1 VAPVNKILAI
11 DDDRAVLNYLQVF
24 FTQSGRFQ
32 VRTSIDSTTAA
43 ALIEEFDP
51 DLILL
56 DIDMPDVTGIDIL
69 NDLYEKPHKP
79 EVIVLSG
86 VEDIKLAVRAMK
98 LGAYDY
104 LTKPIDTDKLLA
116 TIDHALERRNLKSEI
131 RRLRRHLEG
140 HDDAPFARIV
150 TRAPQMQEVF
160 DQTGVI
166 APTDNS
172 VLVWGESGTGK
183 ELLARSIHTLSK
195 RASAP
200 FVPVNAGVFASEL
213 FASEFFGHAKGAFT
227 GAVTDTSGILAKCN
241 HGTLFLDEIGEL
253 SLAIQVK
260 LLRVLQDGEYF
271 QVGSTRNR
279 QVDVRII
286 TATNKDL
293 REEIERG
300 SFRPDLFYR
309 LNVCSIFVP
318 PLREREGDIPF
329 LAQYFVEKYAQ
340 LHERRLNGIS
350 EDVLALLQ
358 RYRYPGNVREL
369 ENIINSAVLLES
381 GHELTRTSLP
391 QYLVKATQRA
401 HARLPTGQRG
411 DSLAERTMSEVER
424 EHVERVLRHTSGNRT
439 AAAKILGLSRVTLI
453 SKIKQYKLEI

>member
-1 VAPVNKILAI
+1 
-11 DDDRAVLNYLQVF
+11 
-24 FTQSGRFQ
+24 
-32 VRTSIDSTTAA
+32 
-43 ALIEEFDP
+43 
-51 DLILL
+51 
-56 DIDMPDVTGIDIL
+56 
-69 NDLYEKPHKP
+69 
-79 EVIVLSG
+79 VIVLSG

-131 RRLRRHLEG
+131 RRLRRNLDG
-140 HDDAPFARIV
+140 HDEAPFARIV

-160 DQTGVI
+160 DQTRVI

-183 ELLARSIHTLSK
+183 ELLARSIHSMSR

-200 FVPVNAGVFASEL
+200 FVAINAGVFASEL

-227 GAVTDTSGILAKCN
+227 GAVTDTSGILSKCD

-329 LAQYFVEKYAQ
+329 LAQYFVEKYGQ

-350 EDVLALLQ
+350 EDVLTLLQ
-358 RYRYPGNVREL
+358 RHRYPGNVREL

-401 HARLPTGQRG
+401 HVRFPTGQRG

-424 EHVERVLRHTSGNRT
+424 EHIERVLRHTNGNRT

-453 SKIKQYKLEI
+453 SKIRQFKLEI

>member
-1 VAPVNKILAI
+1 VNRILAI
-11 DDDRAVLNYLQVF
+11 DDDRAVLNYLEVF
-24 FTQSGRFQ
+24 FRQVSRFQ

-43 ALIEEFDP
+43 ALIEESDP

-69 NDLYEKPHKP
+69 NDLCERQHKP

-131 RRLRRHLEG
+131 RRLRRDLDG
-140 HDDAPFARIV
+140 HEEAPFARIV

-160 DQTGVI
+160 DQTRVI
-166 APTDNS
+166 APTDNA

-183 ELLARSIHTLSK
+183 ELLARSIHMLSK
-195 RASAP
+195 RAAAP
-200 FVPVNAGVFASEL
+200 FVAVNAGVFASEL

-227 GAVTDTSGILAKCN
+227 GAVSDTSGILAKCN

-318 PLREREGDIPF
+318 PLRERHGDIPF

-350 EDVLALLQ
+350 EDVLTLLQ

-381 GHELTRTSLP
+381 GHELSRTSLP
-391 QYLVKATQRA
+391 QYLVKATLRA
-401 HARLPTGQRG
+401 HPRLPAGQRG

-424 EHVERVLRHTSGNRT
+424 EHIERVLRHTDGNRT

>member
-1 VAPVNKILAI
+1 VTPVNRILAI

-24 FTQSGRFQ
+24 FMQ
-32 VRTSIDSTTAA
+32 VGQFELKTSADSTSAG

-56 DIDMPDVTGIDIL
+56 DLDMPDVTGIDIL
-69 NDLYEKPHKP
+69 SDLCEKPSRP

-86 VEDIKLAVRAMK
+86 VEDVGLAVRAMK

-116 TIDHALERRNLKSEI
+116 TIDHALERRNLKSEVQ
-131 RRLRRHLEG
+131 RLQGCPDG
-140 HDDAPFARIV
+140 HDETPFARTI
-150 TRAPQMQEVF
+150 TRSPQMRAIF
-160 DQTGVI
+160 DQTRVI

-183 ELLARSIHTLSK
+183 ELLARSIHALSR

-200 FVPVNAGVFASEL
+200 FVAVNAGVFASEL

-227 GAVTDTSGILAKCN
+227 GAVTDTSGILAKSN

-253 SLAIQVK
+253 SLPIQVK

-271 QVGSTRNR
+271 QVGSALNR

-286 TATNKDL
+286 TATNTDL
-293 REEIERG
+293 RVEIERG
-300 SFRPDLFYR
+300 NFRSDLFYR

-340 LHERRLNGIS
+340 THGRRLNGIS
-350 EDVLALLQ
+350 EDVLTLLQ

-369 ENIINSAVLLES
+369 ENIINTAVLLES
-381 GHELTRTSLP
+381 SHELTRASLP
-391 QYLVKATQRA
+391 QYFLKATLRA
-401 HARLPTGQRG
+401 SVRLPRGQRG
-411 DSLAERTMSEVER
+411 DSLAERTMLEVER
-424 EHVERVLRHTSGNRT
+424 EHIERVLRYTDGNRT
-439 AAAKILGLSRVTLI
+439 AAAKILNMSRVTLI
-453 SKIKQYKLEI
+453 SKIKQHRLEL